1 MIKDFKTAVVISE
14 DHLSLIVK
22 LLALYYLSPSFYFGH
37 LEMVGFH
44 LPLGFFRINLNRGV
58 KDMKFR
64 GVSRK

>member
-37 LEMVGFH
+37 LKGVGFH
-44 LPLGFFRINLNRGV
+44 LSLGF
-58 KDMKFR
+58 
-64 GVSRK
+64 SRKNPNRRG